1 MRQVRARNERVQQ
14 ADLVGAVG
22 DARVLGGAVEHA
34 ARRVERARAAIGEAT
49 ATRDR
54 ALAGGAATATIA
66 GLARLDGYLGRL
78 RHELDGAL
86 GELVRAQA
94 RHRGQLAAV
103 DVARGR
109 LAVAR
114 AEREVIERHFAAWRA
129 AREKLADRRDD

>member
-1 MRQVRARNERVQQ
+1 MREVRARNERVQQ
-14 ADLVGAVG
+14 GDLAGAVG
-22 DARVLGGAVEHA
+22 HARVLGGAVEAA
-34 ARRVERARAAIGEAT
+34 ARRVELARAAIAQAT

-66 GLARLDGYLGRL
+66 GLARL

-86 GELVRAQA
+86 GELARART

-103 DVARGR
+103 DGAREQ
-109 LAVAR
+109 LAMAR

-129 AREKLADRRDD
+129 SREKLADRRDD